1 MNLTR
6 RQLCTLLLCCSLPLG
21 ARAATTPLTFGVF
34 PNLSPERQFRLYQL
48 LTDYLEQR
56 LARPIQ
62 LYTAK
67 TPRSFVDA
75 TQLGNFDIVL
85 TPPHLA
91 WLAEQEAGYRPLA
104 TYTGTIKGLLVVA
117 AASRLHSAAELRG
130 STIAIPDPLAIVTIL
145 GVGFLQ
151 ETGLRQGTDYQFV
164 NRGSHNNAALA
175 VINGEVPAAIVG
187 GLSFSQFPENMRSK
201 LRIIGTTIKVK
212 SFFFM
217 ANPRLP
223 SPTAQAVRDAL
234 LTFGTTPQGRLFLDH
249 GHFGPILPATAQ
261 SLTTMA
267 RYGVEVRRL
276 LKESAP

>member
-1 MNLTR
+1 M
-6 RQLCTLLLCCSLPLG
+6 PLG

-67 TPRSFVDA
+67 TPRAFIDA

-104 TYTGTIKGLLVVA
+104 TYTGTINGLLVVA
-117 AASRLHSAAELRG
+117 AASRLRSAAELRG
-130 STIAIPDPLAIVTIL
+130 STIAIPDPLAIVTML
-145 GVGFLQ
+145 GISFLQ
-151 ETGLRQGTDYQFV
+151 ETGLRRGTDYQFV

-187 GLSFSQFPENMRSK
+187 GLSYSQFPENMRSK

-217 ANPRLP
+217 ANPLLP
-223 SPTAQAVRDAL
+223 PTTVQAVREAL

-249 GHFGPILPATAQ
+249 GHFGPILPATAHN
-261 SLTTMA
+261 LTTMA
-267 RYGVEVRRL
+267 RYGVEVQRL
-276 LKESAP
+276 LKESTP

>member
-1 MNLTR
+1 MNPTR

-34 PNLSPERQFRLYQL
+34 PNLSPERQFRLYQPL
-48 LTDYLEQR
+48 ADYLEQW

-67 TPRSFVDA
+67 TPRAFVEA

-91 WLAEQEAGYRPLA
+91 WLAEQEAGYLPLA

-117 AASRLHSAAELRG
+117 ATSHLHSAAELKG
-130 STIAIPDPLAIVTIL
+130 STIAIPDPLAIVTML
-145 GVGFLQ
+145 GVSFLQ
-151 ETGLRQGTDYQFV
+151 ETGLRRGTDYRFV

-175 VINGEVPAAIVG
+175 VINGEVQAAILG
-187 GLSFSQFPENMRSK
+187 GLSFSQFPESMRSK
-201 LRIIGTTIKVK
+201 LRIIGTTPKVK

-223 SPTAQAVRDAL
+223 TTTVEAVRDAL
-234 LTFGTTPQGRLFLDH
+234 LTFGTTPQGRLFLDQ
-249 GHFGPILPATAQ
+249 GHFGPILPATAH

-267 RYGVEVRRL
+267 RYGVEVQRM
-276 LKESAP
+276 LKESTP

>member
-1 MNLTR
+1 MNPTR
-6 RQLCTLLLCCSLPLG
+6 RQLCALILCCSLPLG

-48 LTDYLEQR
+48 LADYLEQR
-56 LARPIQ
+56 LARPVQ

-67 TPRSFVDA
+67 TPRAFIDA

-91 WLAEQEAGYRPLA
+91 WLAEQEAGYQPLA

-117 AASRLHSAAELRG
+117 AASRLHSATELRG
-130 STIAIPDPLAIVTIL
+130 SAIAIPDPLAIVTML
-145 GVGFLQ
+145 GVSFLQ
-151 ETGLRQGTDYQFV
+151 ETGLHRGTDYRFV

-187 GLSFSQFPENMRSK
+187 GLSFSQFPEKMRSQ
-201 LRIIGTTIKVK
+201 LRIIGTTPRVK

-223 SPTAQAVRDAL
+223 SSTVQAVRDAL
-234 LTFGTTPQGRLFLDH
+234 LTFGTTPQGRLFLDQ
-249 GHFGPILPATAQ
+249 GHFGPILPAAPH

-267 RYGVEVRRL
+267 RYGVEAQRL
-276 LKESAP
+276 LKESIP